1 MEQFLIDR
9 SENKIVNS
17 EDERQQN
24 AAIEI
29 SNENEGENSNLVTQE
44 SNGKN
49 KNDDSDQME
58 LGDNFRQTV
67 SNQNETLDQTR
78 WPYLHQYFKFLRN
91 KGKNLEFLCLLCQ
104 PNTKQLSANQKSLY
118 NLKQHVKKIHSKS
131 QYDRLIKDIELG
143 IKDSRRKRSNV
154 LENESQ
160 PKKSRQQSTLES
172 SFSNSGRFVF
182 SQKNFEN
189 KVSYYMLLLPV
200 RRKLNIILDL
210 V

>member
-58 LGDNFRQTV
+58 LGNNFRQ
-67 SNQNETLDQTR
+67 
-78 WPYLHQYFKFLRN
+78 
-91 KGKNLEFLCLLCQ
+91 
-104 PNTKQLSANQKSLY
+104 LSATK
-118 NLKQHVKKIHSKS
+118 
-131 QYDRLIKDIELG
+131 
-143 IKDSRRKRSNV
+143 
-154 LENESQ
+154 
-160 PKKSRQQSTLES
+160 
-172 SFSNSGRFVF
+172 
-182 SQKNFEN
+182 
-189 KVSYYMLLLPV
+189 M
-200 RRKLNIILDL
+200 KL
-210 V
+210 

>member
-58 LGDNFRQTV
+58 LAA
-67 SNQNETLDQTR
+67 
-78 WPYLHQYFKFLRN
+78 K
-91 KGKNLEFLCLLCQ
+91 
-104 PNTKQLSANQKSLY
+104 AAA
-118 NLKQHVKKIHSKS
+118 
-131 QYDRLIKDIELG
+131 
-143 IKDSRRKRSNV
+143 
-154 LENESQ
+154 
-160 PKKSRQQSTLES
+160 
-172 SFSNSGRFVF
+172 NSGSAAVFEPISGRGSAAAFVN
-182 SQKNFEN
+182 QAA
-189 KVSYYMLLLPV
+189 VAAAPLL
-200 RRKLNIILDL
+200 
-210 V
+210 

>member
-67 SNQNETLDQTR
+67 SNQNETLDQT
-78 WPYLHQYFKFLRN
+78 PL
-91 KGKNLEFLCLLCQ
+91 
-104 PNTKQLSANQKSLY
+104 A
-118 NLKQHVKKIHSKS
+118 V
-131 QYDRLIKDIELG
+131 
-143 IKDSRRKRSNV
+143 
-154 LENESQ
+154 
-160 PKKSRQQSTLES
+160 S
-172 SFSNSGRFVF
+172 SPIF
-182 SQKNFEN
+182 
-189 KVSYYMLLLPV
+189 
-200 RRKLNIILDL
+200 
-210 V
+210 

>member
-1 MEQFLIDR
+1 MEQFLIGR

-67 SNQNETLDQTR
+67 SNQNETLDQTP

-143 IKDSRRKRSNV
+143 IKDSRQKRSNV

-160 PKKSRQQSTLES
+160 PKKSRQSQLWNLRFQTREDLCLVKKTLKT
-172 SFSNSGRFVF
+172 R
-182 SQKNFEN
+182 
-189 KVSYYMLLLPV
+189 
-200 RRKLNIILDL
+200 
-210 V
+210 